1 MGRPGKRPP
10 MEEFDEAKFLEQSKD
25 LLELRYID
33 STNAVFARTEGGFAS
48 LDYTD
53 KEGKV
58 QHYDRV
64 GVYRTFP
71 MSNPDIFISIR
82 DADEKA
88 REIAVVK
95 DLKDISEEQAA
106 ILREQLDLR
115 YFIPKIEKIID
126 IKSEHG
132 YAYFDVVTDFGQCR
146 FTIHMSGGG
155 VVHLSDVRIMI
166 TDIDGNRFE
175 IIDVTKLSAG
185 ELKKLD
191 LFL

>member
-1 MGRPGKRPP
+1 MGRPGKRPA

-33 STNAVFARTEGGFAS
+33 RTNAVFARTEGGFAS

-53 KEGKV
+53 NEGKV

-82 DADEKA
+82 EPDEKA

-155 VVHLSDVRIMI
+155 VIHLSDVRIMI